1 MATRVSQVI
10 NEATVMAAIRQS
22 TIRYNA
28 TVPPSQRLDLD
39 LSTTLSRTSAGFGS
53 VPSTVNGGFQRGN
66 PIIEGIISNS
76 INSLAPAALS
86 VLSNTPG
93 TTALKTTIL
102 GKDIA
107 NIFYDNVGNTTT
119 SPSTGGGGG
128 GGPSTVTTLS
138 HRTVTSTRRV
148 ASTSYVQTA
157 RFNDEISSTS
167 TETVIPWIREATTTY
182 KVKGIKPNVKY
193 NGFIDN
199 KLINQYIT
207 PATELS
213 VSSIIGNFDCKISV
227 ANEDEDI
234 RKIENNV
241 ITALNRGD
249 VITGSTS
256 GATAVLM
263 DFELAPS
270 DTLLLSVVN
279 VKGTFTLTENITGS
293 YSGATAV
300 LDSISIPT
308 EVKSTPYGNFSGLLT
323 IPNTDLIRFPVGT
336 VDILFTTEG
345 LDNLFVDSW
354 VGSIYTATGTLTT
367 IQPRVTNIRTFVSTP
382 VTTYTMV
389 TTSSV
394 VPQTVVIPA
403 TVVVPSPVVSNPN
416 PVPPRPVTPVQPT
429 VVVPVTNT
437 TIVEALYRQILD
449 REAEPAGKAF
459 WVAALD
465 NGTLNASNI
474 GQQIYNS
481 ATGTSDKRN
490 ATTTNGLIA
499 RLNIPS
505 ITCRNVTDPL
515 CQSFYV
521 EESSGVCVTGIDLFF
536 AKIDPNIPINVA
548 IINMENGYPGQLS
561 YPLSEVMVY
570 PSEINV
576 SSEYHTLPD
585 GKQVKKPTPTRIT
598 FKAPVYL
605 EGNSKGYGIYIKSDS
620 IEYEV
625 WTSYMGEG
633 DVDGKGVIA
642 TQPLLGSLFKSQNSR
657 TWTTDQYE
665 DLNFTLYKAEF
676 YIHAPG
682 SVPFI
687 NSDIPPVH
695 LKNYRC
701 AEIVS
706 GSSLIRFVMFNHGLS
721 NGDTIQ
727 ISGLDSGTYGGTI
740 PETNINGTFT
750 VTNVEFNTFVIET
763 GVVASENATLSQK
776 TGLYITE
783 NIKAD
788 YITPAFKEF
797 IPGLTDIRYKIKPHN
812 KLEYTLIKNKIS
824 THLDSTLSIY
834 NPIGEVAQL
843 PSGEKSIEMNVRLES
858 TNFNISPMLF
868 IDGTNILTG
877 NNIINKPDVDNYST
891 SLDMNNLTF
900 PPTNSGS
907 TLESKIE
914 TSTTGL
920 FDQMVIGNVVIL
932 YDGTT
937 ATTAGHIGEYVI
949 TDVQDNYIIIDGLI
963 TIPSNM
969 YITFS
974 TRYLDEITPLGSS
987 SVSKYVSKQ
996 LKFSNISKGFKTI
1009 FTYNKPSNTFIDL
1022 YYRISDSR
1030 SEGIIHSDLK
1040 YTKIDSINFL
1050 DCEKLSYRESEVTI
1064 NNIDDFDTINIK
1076 IVFNADDSNNVPSLK
1091 DFRLIAVI

>member
-1 MATRVSQVI
+1 MTSQVLKSAGYTFANVI
-10 NEATVMAAIRQS
+10 DPVNIDIVFSEFSNQVGIFNS
-22 TIRYNA
+22 TAPPSKQLDTNMDTILSMTTGGFG
-28 TVPPSQRLDLD
+28 TVPASE
-39 LSTTLSRTSAGFGS
+39 
-53 VPSTVNGGFQRGN
+53 NGGFQKHN
-66 PIIEGIISNS
+66 PAINYILKQTQNALLEENVASISD
-76 INSLAPAALS
+76 L
-86 VLSNTPG
+86 PG
-93 TTALKTTIL
+93 TTAAKELLVRRSI
-102 GKDIA
+102 
-107 NIFYDNVGNTTT
+107 NRIFYDNVGKDDQPIPPDPRPPTQPTTR
-119 SPSTGGGGG
+119 
-128 GGPSTVTTLS
+128 V
-138 HRTVTSTRRV
+138 VTSTRRV

-157 RFNDEISSTS
+157 RFHDKISSTN
-167 TETVIPWIREATTTY
+167 TQTVIPWMRSATTTY
-182 KVKGIKPNVKY
+182 KVNGIKPNVKY
-193 NGFIDN
+193 NAFLDS

-213 VSSIIGNFDCKISV
+213 ISSVSGTFDFKISV

-249 VITGSTS
+249 VITGATS

-263 DFELAPS
+263 DYELAPS

-279 VKGTFTLTENITGS
+279 VKGTFTPTENITGS

-308 EVKSTPYGNFSGLLT
+308 EIKSTPYGNFSGLLV
-323 IPNTDLIRFPVGT
+323 IPNTPYVRFPIGT
-336 VDILFTTEG
+336 IDITFSTE
-345 LDNLFVDSW
+345 LINNLFVDSW
-354 VGSIYTATGTLTT
+354 VSGIYTATGTLTT

-389 TTSSV
+389 TTST
-394 VPQTVVIPA
+394 TV
-403 TVVVPSPVVSNPN
+403 
-416 PVPPRPVTPVQPT
+416 PVTPVTPT
-429 VVVPVTNT
+429 VLNPPPIDPTPEPKVVPINNT
-437 TIVEALYRQILD
+437 TIVEDAYRKIFG
-449 REAEPAGKAF
+449 REAESSGKAY
-459 WVAALD
+459 WVGQLNNSAL
-465 NGTLNASNI
+465 NRKNIYQAMYSGAQNADIINADAR
-474 GQQIYNS
+474 YNS
-481 ATGTSDKRN
+481 GYTF
-490 ATTTNGLIA
+490 NGEL
-499 RLNIPS
+499 PS
-505 ITCRNVTDPL
+505 ATCRGVTDPL

-521 EESSGVCVTGIDLFF
+521 EDSTGVCVTGIDLFF

-585 GKQVKKPTPTRIT
+585 GKQVRKPTPTRIT

-605 EGNSKGYGIYIKSDS
+605 KGNSTGYGIYIKSDS
-620 IEYEV
+620 MEYEV

-633 DVDGKGVIA
+633 DVDGKGIIA

-665 DLNFTLYKAEF
+665 DLNFTLYKAEY

-687 NSDIPPVH
+687 NSDIPSVH

-701 AEIVS
+701 AEIVA

-727 ISGLDSGTYGGTI
+727 ISGLVSGTYGGTI

-788 YITPAFKEF
+788 YITPAFKDF

-812 KLEYTLIKNKIS
+812 KSEYSHIDNKITS
-824 THLDSTLSIY
+824 RLDSTLSIY

-858 TNFNISPMLF
+858 SNYNVSPMLF

-900 PPTNSGS
+900 APTNSGS
-907 TLESKIE
+907 TVESKIE

-937 ATTAGHIGEYVI
+937 ATTAGHIGEYVV

-963 TIPSNM
+963 TIPSNI

-1040 YTKIDSINFL
+1040 YTKIDTINFL